1 LWFTIRN
8 PAGLALAGGLAA
20 AIDAPSRATTAATER
35 SFQRRR
41 MPDPFSRR
49 LVPAAIVDGATRP
62 VQAVQRPFT
71 GGFRTAGPPGAA
83 AVAATGYPACGR
95 QADGEEAPVRV
106 GVLGATGRMG
116 QATCRAVLAAP
127 DLELAAVVA
136 RATGVG
142 RPLRDLVPEAPEG
155 LVVGESLSELL
166 AAEAE
171 VVVDFS
177 RPEGTAA
184 AVESLLPEGVHLV
197 SGTTGLPA
205 QLMDDLAALAGKADH
220 GNAIWAPNFAL
231 GAVLAMHF
239 AAVAGR
245 FYPAAE
251 VIELHHQ
258 AKADAPSGTA
268 LRTAR
273 AIAAA
278 RQQPGGPA
286 GGGNESVVG
295 ARGGEVDG
303 VRVHSV
309 RLPGLVAH
317 QEVLFGGQGEVLTI
331 RHDSLDRSSF
341 MPGVLLAIQAVAARP
356 GLTVGLEPL
365 LGLA

>member
-1 LWFTIRN
+1 
-8 PAGLALAGGLAA
+8 
-20 AIDAPSRATTAATER
+20 
-35 SFQRRR
+35 
-41 MPDPFSRR
+41 M
-49 LVPAAIVDGATRP
+49 
-62 VQAVQRPFT
+62 
-71 GGFRTAGPPGAA
+71 
-83 AVAATGYPACGR
+83 
-95 QADGEEAPVRV
+95 RV

-116 QATCRAVLAAP
+116 QATCKAVLDAP

-136 RATGVG
+136 RSTGVG
-142 RPLRDLVPEAPEG
+142 RPLRDLVPGAPEE
-155 LVVGESLSELL
+155 LLVGERLSDLV
-166 AAEAE
+166 AAQAE

-177 RPEGTAA
+177 RPEATAA
-184 AVESLLPEGVHLV
+184 AASELLSEGVHLV
-197 SGTTGLPA
+197 SDTTGLPA
-205 QLMDDLAALAGKADH
+205 ELMDDLAAQAGKAEH
-220 GNAIWAPNFAL
+220 GNVVWAPNFAL

-258 AKADAPSGTA
+258 GKADAPSGTA

-273 AIAAA
+273 AIAAS
-278 RQQPGGPA
+278 RGGPGDRQGDPQLA
-286 GGGNESVVG
+286 GGTESVAG
-295 ARGGEVDG
+295 SRGGEVDG

-317 QEVLFGGQGEVLTI
+317 QEVIFGGQGEVLTL

-341 MPGVLLAIQAVAARP
+341 MPGVLLAVRAVTTRA

>member
-1 LWFTIRN
+1 
-8 PAGLALAGGLAA
+8 
-20 AIDAPSRATTAATER
+20 
-35 SFQRRR
+35 
-41 MPDPFSRR
+41 
-49 LVPAAIVDGATRP
+49 
-62 VQAVQRPFT
+62 
-71 GGFRTAGPPGAA
+71 
-83 AVAATGYPACGR
+83 
-95 QADGEEAPVRV
+95 VRV

-116 QATCRAVLAAP
+116 QATCRAVLQAP
-127 DLELAAVVA
+127 DLELAAAVA
-136 RATGVG
+136 RASGVG
-142 RPLRDLVPEAPEG
+142 RPLRELVPEAPEG

-177 RPEGTAA
+177 RPEATEA
-184 AVESLLPEGVHLV
+184 AVEGLLAEGIHLV

-205 QLMDDLAALAGKADH
+205 RVMDDLAALAGKADH
-220 GNAIWAPNFAL
+220 GNAVWAPNFAL

-258 AKADAPSGTA
+258 GKADAPSGTA

-278 RQQPGGPA
+278 RERPPEPGG
-286 GGGNESVVG
+286 GSESVVG
-295 ARGGEVDG
+295 VRGGEVDG

-317 QEVLFGGQGEVLTI
+317 QEVIFGGQGEVLTV
-331 RHDSLDRSSF
+331 RHDSLDRASF
-341 MPGVLLAIQAVAARP
+341 MPGVLLAVQAVAARP

>member
-1 LWFTIRN
+1 
-8 PAGLALAGGLAA
+8 
-20 AIDAPSRATTAATER
+20 
-35 SFQRRR
+35 
-41 MPDPFSRR
+41 M
-49 LVPAAIVDGATRP
+49 
-62 VQAVQRPFT
+62 
-71 GGFRTAGPPGAA
+71 
-83 AVAATGYPACGR
+83 
-95 QADGEEAPVRV
+95 RV

-116 QATCRAVLAAP
+116 RATCEAVLAAP
-127 DLELAAVVA
+127 DLELAAAVG
-136 RATGVG
+136 RASGVG
-142 RPLRDLVPEAPEG
+142 RPLRDLVPGAPAG
-155 LVVGESLSELL
+155 MPVGGRLAEL
-166 AAEAE
+166 AAAGAE

-177 RPEGTAA
+177 RPEATAA
-184 AVESLLPEGVHLV
+184 AVEGLLSEGVHLV
-197 SGTTGLPA
+197 SGTTGLPT
-205 QLMDDLAALAGKADH
+205 QVMDDLANLAGKADH
-220 GNAIWAPNFAL
+220 GNAVWAPNFAL

-258 AKADAPSGTA
+258 GKADAPSGTA

-273 AIAAA
+273 AIAAGREQA
-278 RQQPGGPA
+278 SGSSA
-286 GGGNESVVG
+286 GRESVAGV
-295 ARGGEVDG
+295 RGGEVDG

-317 QEVLFGGQGEVLTI
+317 QEVVFGGQGEVLTL

-341 MPGVLLAIQAVAARP
+341 MPGVLLAVRQVGTRP

>member
-1 LWFTIRN
+1 M
-8 PAGLALAGGLAA
+8 A
-20 AIDAPSRATTAATER
+20 
-35 SFQRRR
+35 
-41 MPDPFSRR
+41 
-49 LVPAAIVDGATRP
+49 
-62 VQAVQRPFT
+62 
-71 GGFRTAGPPGAA
+71 
-83 AVAATGYPACGR
+83 
-95 QADGEEAPVRV
+95 
-106 GVLGATGRMG
+106 
-116 QATCRAVLAAP
+116 
-127 DLELAAVVA
+127 
-136 RATGVG
+136 
-142 RPLRDLVPEAPEG
+142 
-155 LVVGESLSELL
+155 VGEHLSDLL

-177 RPEGTAA
+177 RPEATAA
-184 AVESLLPEGVHLV
+184 AVEGLLSEGVHLV
-197 SGTTGLPA
+197 SGTTGLPPEV
-205 QLMDDLAALAGKADH
+205 MDDLANLAGKADH
-220 GNAIWAPNFAL
+220 GNAVWAPNFAL

-258 AKADAPSGTA
+258 GKADAPSGTA

-278 RQQPGGPA
+278 REQADGSVSGR
-286 GGGNESVVG
+286 ESVAGV
-295 ARGGEVDG
+295 RGGEVDG

-317 QEVLFGGQGEVLTI
+317 QEVIFGGQGEVLTL

-341 MPGVLLAIQAVAARP
+341 MPGVLLAVREVANRP

-365 LGLA
+365 LGLT

>member
-1 LWFTIRN
+1 
-8 PAGLALAGGLAA
+8 
-20 AIDAPSRATTAATER
+20 
-35 SFQRRR
+35 
-41 MPDPFSRR
+41 M
-49 LVPAAIVDGATRP
+49 
-62 VQAVQRPFT
+62 
-71 GGFRTAGPPGAA
+71 
-83 AVAATGYPACGR
+83 
-95 QADGEEAPVRV
+95 RV

-116 QATCRAVLAAP
+116 QATCKAVLDAP
-127 DLELAAVVA
+127 DLDLVAAVA
-136 RATGVG
+136 RAAGVG
-142 RPLRDLVPEAPEG
+142 RPLGDLVPGAPEG
-155 LVVGESLSELL
+155 LVVADDLSELL

-177 RPEGTAA
+177 RPEATAA
-184 AVESLLPEGVHLV
+184 AVEGLLAEGVHLV
-197 SGTTGLPA
+197 SGTTGLPPEV
-205 QLMDDLAALAGKADH
+205 MDDLGNLAGKADN
-220 GNAIWAPNFAL
+220 GNAVWAPNFAL

-258 AKADAPSGTA
+258 GKADAPSGTA

-278 RQQPGGPA
+278 RRPEGRA
-286 GGGNESVVG
+286 SGNESVPGV
-295 ARGGEVDG
+295 RGGEVEG

-317 QEVLFGGQGEVLTI
+317 QEVIFGGQGEVLTL

-341 MPGVLLAIQAVAARP
+341 MPGVLLAVQAVTTRP

-365 LGLA
+365 LGLGA

>member
-1 LWFTIRN
+1 
-8 PAGLALAGGLAA
+8 
-20 AIDAPSRATTAATER
+20 
-35 SFQRRR
+35 
-41 MPDPFSRR
+41 
-49 LVPAAIVDGATRP
+49 
-62 VQAVQRPFT
+62 
-71 GGFRTAGPPGAA
+71 
-83 AVAATGYPACGR
+83 
-95 QADGEEAPVRV
+95 VRV

-116 QATCRAVLAAP
+116 LTVCNAVLAAP

-142 RPLRDLVPEAPEG
+142 RPLRDLVPGAPE
-155 LVVGESLSELL
+155 ELL
-166 AAEAE
+166 VTDRVTGLLEAGAE

-177 RPEGTAA
+177 RPEATAA
-184 AVESLLPEGVHLV
+184 AVGAVLGEGVHLV

-205 QLMDDLAALAGKADH
+205 ELMDDLDALAGKADH
-220 GNAIWAPNFAL
+220 GNAVWAPNFAL

-239 AAVAGR
+239 AVVAGR

-258 AKADAPSGTA
+258 GKADAPSGTA

-278 RQQPGGPA
+278 RGGPA
-286 GGGNESVVG
+286 DRRGGPPEDRGGPGDRRGGPPAGAGGESVAG

-317 QEVLFGGQGEVLTI
+317 QEVIFGGQGEVLTL
-331 RHDSLDRSSF
+331 RHDSLDRASF
-341 MPGVLLAIQAVAARP
+341 MPGVLLAVQAVAARP

>member
-1 LWFTIRN
+1 
-8 PAGLALAGGLAA
+8 
-20 AIDAPSRATTAATER
+20 
-35 SFQRRR
+35 
-41 MPDPFSRR
+41 
-49 LVPAAIVDGATRP
+49 
-62 VQAVQRPFT
+62 
-71 GGFRTAGPPGAA
+71 
-83 AVAATGYPACGR
+83 
-95 QADGEEAPVRV
+95 VRV

-116 QATCRAVLAAP
+116 RATCEAVLAAP
-127 DLELAAVVA
+127 DLELAAAVG

-142 RPLRDLVPEAPEG
+142 RPLGELVPGAPED
-155 LVVGESLSELL
+155 LQVGESLSDLL
-166 AAEAE
+166 AAEVE

-177 RPEGTAA
+177 RPEATAA
-184 AVESLLPEGVHLV
+184 AVEGLLSEGVHLA

-205 QLMDDLAALAGKADH
+205 EVMDDLANLAGKADH
-220 GNAIWAPNFAL
+220 GNAVWAPNFAL

-245 FYPAAE
+245 FYPTAE

-258 AKADAPSGTA
+258 GKADAPSGTA

-278 RQQPGGPA
+278 REDSPVPA
-286 GGGNESVVG
+286 AGRESVAGV
-295 ARGGEVDG
+295 RGGEVDG

-317 QEVLFGGQGEVLTI
+317 QEVIFGGQGEVLTL

-341 MPGVLLAIQAVAARP
+341 MPGVLLAVREVGTRP

>member
-1 LWFTIRN
+1 M
-8 PAGLALAGGLAA
+8 GLA
-20 AIDAPSRATTAATER
+20 
-35 SFQRRR
+35 
-41 MPDPFSRR
+41 
-49 LVPAAIVDGATRP
+49 
-62 VQAVQRPFT
+62 
-71 GGFRTAGPPGAA
+71 
-83 AVAATGYPACGR
+83 
-95 QADGEEAPVRV
+95 
-106 GVLGATGRMG
+106 
-116 QATCRAVLAAP
+116 TCKAVLDAP
-127 DLELAAVVA
+127 DLDLVAAVA

-142 RPLRDLVPEAPEG
+142 RPLRELIPSAPEG
-155 LVVGESLSELL
+155 LRVGEGLADLL

-177 RPEGTAA
+177 RPEATAA
-184 AVESLLPEGVHLV
+184 AVEGLLGEGVHLV
-197 SGTTGLPA
+197 SGTTGLSPEV
-205 QLMDDLAALAGKADH
+205 MDDLGNLAGKADH
-220 GNAIWAPNFAL
+220 GNAVWAPNFAL

-258 AKADAPSGTA
+258 GKADAPSGTA

-278 RQQPGGPA
+278 RGGPA
-286 GGGNESVVG
+286 DRRGGPPAGAGGESVAG

-317 QEVLFGGQGEVLTI
+317 QEVIFGGQGEVLTL
-331 RHDSLDRSSF
+331 RHDSLDRASF
-341 MPGVLLAIQAVAARP
+341 MPGVLLAVQAVAARP
-356 GLTVGLEPL
+356 GLTVGLEPM
-365 LGLA
+365 LGLS

>member
-1 LWFTIRN
+1 
-8 PAGLALAGGLAA
+8 
-20 AIDAPSRATTAATER
+20 
-35 SFQRRR
+35 
-41 MPDPFSRR
+41 
-49 LVPAAIVDGATRP
+49 
-62 VQAVQRPFT
+62 
-71 GGFRTAGPPGAA
+71 
-83 AVAATGYPACGR
+83 
-95 QADGEEAPVRV
+95 VRV

-116 QATCRAVLAAP
+116 RATCKAVLDAP
-127 DLELAAVVA
+127 DLDLVAAVA

-142 RPLRDLVPEAPEG
+142 QPLGELVPGAPEG
-155 LVVGESLSELL
+155 LVVGENLSDLL

-177 RPEGTAA
+177 RPEATAA
-184 AVESLLPEGVHLV
+184 AVEGLLGEGVHLV
-197 SGTTGLPA
+197 SGTTGLPPEV
-205 QLMDDLAALAGKADH
+205 MDDLGNLAGKADH
-220 GNAIWAPNFAL
+220 GNAVWAPNFAL

-258 AKADAPSGTA
+258 GKADAPSGTA

-278 RQQPGGPA
+278 RKPEGRGPGS
-286 GGGNESVVG
+286 ESVPGV
-295 ARGGEVDG
+295 RGGEVEG

-317 QEVLFGGQGEVLTI
+317 QEVIFGGQGEVLTL

-341 MPGVLLAIQAVAARP
+341 MPGVLLAVQAVGARP

-365 LGLA
+365 LGLGS

>member
-1 LWFTIRN
+1 
-8 PAGLALAGGLAA
+8 
-20 AIDAPSRATTAATER
+20 
-35 SFQRRR
+35 
-41 MPDPFSRR
+41 
-49 LVPAAIVDGATRP
+49 
-62 VQAVQRPFT
+62 
-71 GGFRTAGPPGAA
+71 
-83 AVAATGYPACGR
+83 
-95 QADGEEAPVRV
+95 VRV

-116 QATCRAVLAAP
+116 RATCQAVQEAA
-127 DLELAAVVA
+127 DLELVAAVA

-142 RPLRDLVPEAPEG
+142 
-155 LVVGESLSELL
+155 ELL
-166 AAEAE
+166 GAGAE

-177 RPEGTAA
+177 RPEATAA
-184 AVESLLPEGVHLV
+184 AGRALLAEGVHLV
-197 SGTTGLPA
+197 SGTTGLA
-205 QLMDDLAALAGKADH
+205 DEVMDELANLAGKADH
-220 GNAIWAPNFAL
+220 GNLVWAPNFAL

-258 AKADAPSGTA
+258 GKADAPSGTA

-278 RQQPGGPA
+278 RDRGVDRGDVPGG
-286 GGGNESVVG
+286 GSESVAGV
-295 ARGGEVDG
+295 RGGDVDG

-317 QEVLFGGQGEVLTI
+317 QEVIFGGQGEVLTV

-341 MPGVLLAIQAVAARP
+341 MPGVLLAVRAVADRP
-356 GLTVGLEPL
+356 GVTVGLEPL
-365 LGLA
+365 LGLAP

>member
-1 LWFTIRN
+1 
-8 PAGLALAGGLAA
+8 
-20 AIDAPSRATTAATER
+20 
-35 SFQRRR
+35 
-41 MPDPFSRR
+41 
-49 LVPAAIVDGATRP
+49 
-62 VQAVQRPFT
+62 
-71 GGFRTAGPPGAA
+71 
-83 AVAATGYPACGR
+83 
-95 QADGEEAPVRV
+95 VRV

-116 QATCRAVLAAP
+116 RATCQAVREAA
-127 DLELAAVVA
+127 DLELVAAVA

-142 RPLRDLVPEAPEG
+142 
-155 LVVGESLSELL
+155 ELL
-166 AAEAE
+166 GAGAE

-177 RPEGTAA
+177 RPEATAA
-184 AVESLLPEGVHLV
+184 AGRALLAEGVHLV
-197 SGTTGLPA
+197 SGTTGLA
-205 QLMDDLAALAGKADH
+205 DEVMDELANLAGKADH
-220 GNAIWAPNFAL
+220 GNLVWAPNFAL

-258 AKADAPSGTA
+258 GKADAPSGTA

-278 RQQPGGPA
+278 RGSPGGSRRGGPPVDRGPDRPA
-286 GGGNESVVG
+286 GGTESVPGV
-295 ARGGEVDG
+295 RGGEVEG

-317 QEVLFGGQGEVLTI
+317 QEVIFGGQGEVLTL

-341 MPGVLLAIQAVAARP
+341 MPGVLLAVQAVTTRP

-365 LGLA
+365 LGLS

>member
-1 LWFTIRN
+1 
-8 PAGLALAGGLAA
+8 
-20 AIDAPSRATTAATER
+20 
-35 SFQRRR
+35 
-41 MPDPFSRR
+41 
-49 LVPAAIVDGATRP
+49 
-62 VQAVQRPFT
+62 
-71 GGFRTAGPPGAA
+71 
-83 AVAATGYPACGR
+83 
-95 QADGEEAPVRV
+95 VRV

-116 QATCRAVLAAP
+116 TAVCGAVLGAP
-127 DLELAAVVA
+127 DLELAAAVA
-136 RATGVG
+136 RASGVG
-142 RPLRDLVPEAPEG
+142 RPLAELVPGAPQG
-155 LVVGESLSELL
+155 LLVGEDVSEFL
-166 AAEAE
+166 AAGVE

-177 RPEGTAA
+177 RPEATAA
-184 AVESLLPEGVHLV
+184 AVEGLLPEGVHLV
-197 SGTTGLPA
+197 SGTTGLA
-205 QLMDDLAALAGKADH
+205 AEVLDDLGNLAGKAEH
-220 GNAIWAPNFAL
+220 GNVVWAPNFAL

-258 AKADAPSGTA
+258 GKADAPSGTA

-278 RQQPGGPA
+278 RQGGGSGAGPA
-286 GGGNESVVG
+286 AESVAGV
-295 ARGGEVDG
+295 RGGEVDG

-317 QEVLFGGQGEVLTI
+317 QEVLFGGQGEVLTL

-341 MPGVLLAIQAVAARP
+341 MPGVLLAVQAVAARP

-365 LGLA
+365 LGLV

>member
-1 LWFTIRN
+1 
-8 PAGLALAGGLAA
+8 
-20 AIDAPSRATTAATER
+20 
-35 SFQRRR
+35 
-41 MPDPFSRR
+41 
-49 LVPAAIVDGATRP
+49 
-62 VQAVQRPFT
+62 
-71 GGFRTAGPPGAA
+71 
-83 AVAATGYPACGR
+83 
-95 QADGEEAPVRV
+95 
-106 GVLGATGRMG
+106 VLD
-116 QATCRAVLAAP
+116 AP
-127 DLELAAVVA
+127 DLDLVAVVA

-142 RPLRDLVPEAPEG
+142 RPLRELVPGAPDG
-155 LVVGESLSELL
+155 LVVGEDLSELL

-177 RPEGTAA
+177 RPEATAA
-184 AVESLLPEGVHLV
+184 AVEGLVPEGVHLV
-197 SGTTGLPA
+197 SGTTGLPPEV
-205 QLMDDLAALAGKADH
+205 MDDLGNLAGKADH
-220 GNAIWAPNFAL
+220 GNAVWAPNFAL

-239 AAVAGR
+239 ATVAGR

-258 AKADAPSGTA
+258 GKADAPSGTA

-273 AIAAA
+273 AIAAGREQA
-278 RQQPGGPA
+278 SGSSA
-286 GGGNESVVG
+286 GRESVAG

-317 QEVLFGGQGEVLTI
+317 QEVIFGGQGEVLTL

-341 MPGVLLAIQAVAARP
+341 MPGVLLAVRQVGTRP

>member
-1 LWFTIRN
+1 
-8 PAGLALAGGLAA
+8 
-20 AIDAPSRATTAATER
+20 
-35 SFQRRR
+35 
-41 MPDPFSRR
+41 
-49 LVPAAIVDGATRP
+49 
-62 VQAVQRPFT
+62 
-71 GGFRTAGPPGAA
+71 
-83 AVAATGYPACGR
+83 
-95 QADGEEAPVRV
+95 VRV

-116 QATCRAVLAAP
+116 RATCEAVLAAP
-127 DLELAAVVA
+127 DLELAAAVG

-142 RPLRDLVPEAPEG
+142 RPLAELVPGAPEAM
-155 LVVGESLSELL
+155 LVGEDLSELI

-177 RPEGTAA
+177 RPEATAA
-184 AVESLLPEGVHLV
+184 AVEGLLAEGVHLV
-197 SGTTGLPA
+197 SGTTGLA
-205 QLMDDLAALAGKADH
+205 GELLDDLANLAGKAEH
-220 GNAIWAPNFAL
+220 GNAVWAPNFAL

-258 AKADAPSGTA
+258 GKADAPSGTA

-278 RQQPGGPA
+278 RAEDRDRPPGPA
-286 GGGNESVVG
+286 GGRESVAGV
-295 ARGGEVDG
+295 RGGEVDG

-317 QEVLFGGQGEVLTI
+317 QEVIFGGQGEVLTL

-341 MPGVLLAIQAVAARP
+341 MPGVLLAVQAVTTRP

>member
-1 LWFTIRN
+1 
-8 PAGLALAGGLAA
+8 
-20 AIDAPSRATTAATER
+20 
-35 SFQRRR
+35 
-41 MPDPFSRR
+41 M
-49 LVPAAIVDGATRP
+49 
-62 VQAVQRPFT
+62 
-71 GGFRTAGPPGAA
+71 
-83 AVAATGYPACGR
+83 
-95 QADGEEAPVRV
+95 RV

-116 QATCRAVLAAP
+116 QFVCAAVLGAP
-127 DLELAAVVA
+127 DLELAAAVA
-136 RATGVG
+136 GPSGAG
-142 RPLRDLVPEAPEG
+142 RPLGELVPGAPEE
-155 LVVGESLSELL
+155 LLVGEDLSDFL

-177 RPEGTAA
+177 RPEATAA
-184 AVESLLPEGVHLV
+184 AVEGLLPEGVHLV
-197 SGTTGLPA
+197 SGTTGLPDEV
-205 QLMDDLAALAGKADH
+205 MDDLANLAGKADH
-220 GNAIWAPNFAL
+220 GNVVWAPNFAL

-258 AKADAPSGTA
+258 GKADAPSGTA

-278 RQQPGGPA
+278 RDRTAGPGRGS
-286 GGGNESVVG
+286 ESVAGV
-295 ARGGEVDG
+295 RGGEVEG

-317 QEVLFGGQGEVLTI
+317 QEVIFGGQGEVLTM

-341 MPGVLLAIQAVAARP
+341 MPGVLLAVQAVATRP

>member
-1 LWFTIRN
+1 
-8 PAGLALAGGLAA
+8 
-20 AIDAPSRATTAATER
+20 
-35 SFQRRR
+35 
-41 MPDPFSRR
+41 
-49 LVPAAIVDGATRP
+49 
-62 VQAVQRPFT
+62 
-71 GGFRTAGPPGAA
+71 
-83 AVAATGYPACGR
+83 
-95 QADGEEAPVRV
+95 VRV

-116 QATCRAVLAAP
+116 LATCKAVLDAP
-127 DLELAAVVA
+127 DLELVAVAA

-142 RPLRDLVPEAPEG
+142 RPLGDLVPGAPDG
-155 LVVGESLSELL
+155 LRVAGSVADL
-166 AAEAE
+166 AAAGAE

-177 RPEGTAA
+177 RPEATAA
-184 AVESLLPEGVHLV
+184 AAGGLLGEGVHLV

-205 QLMDDLAALAGKADH
+205 EVLDELAALAGKADH
-220 GNAIWAPNFAL
+220 GNAVWAPNFAL

-258 AKADAPSGTA
+258 GKADAPSGTA

-278 RQQPGGPA
+278 REGDRPAPGA
-286 GGGNESVVG
+286 GDESVAG

-317 QEVLFGGQGEVLTI
+317 QEVIFGGQGEVLTL
-331 RHDSLDRSSF
+331 RHDSLDRTSF
-341 MPGVLLAIQAVAARP
+341 MPGVLLAVREVPARP
-356 GLTVGLEPL
+356 GLTTGLEPL

>member
-1 LWFTIRN
+1 
-8 PAGLALAGGLAA
+8 
-20 AIDAPSRATTAATER
+20 
-35 SFQRRR
+35 
-41 MPDPFSRR
+41 
-49 LVPAAIVDGATRP
+49 
-62 VQAVQRPFT
+62 
-71 GGFRTAGPPGAA
+71 
-83 AVAATGYPACGR
+83 
-95 QADGEEAPVRV
+95 VRV

-116 QATCRAVLAAP
+116 LAVCNAVLDAP
-127 DLELAAVVA
+127 DLELAAAVA

-142 RPLRDLVPEAPEG
+142 RPLRDLVSGAPE
-155 LVVGESLSELL
+155 ELL
-166 AAEAE
+166 VTDRLAGLLEAGAE

-177 RPEGTAA
+177 RPEATAA
-184 AVESLLPEGVHLV
+184 AVGAVLGQGVHLV

-205 QLMDDLAALAGKADH
+205 ELMDDLDALTGKADH
-220 GNAIWAPNFAL
+220 GNAVWAPNFAL

-258 AKADAPSGTA
+258 GKADAPSGTA

-273 AIAAA
+273 AIADA
-278 RQQPGGPA
+278 RRGGPGDRRGGPPENRGGPPVDRARGRVAA
-286 GGGNESVVG
+286 GDGGESVAGV
-295 ARGGEVDG
+295 RGGEVDG
-303 VRVHSV
+303 IRVHSV

-317 QEVLFGGQGEVLTI
+317 QEVIFGGQGEVLTL

-341 MPGVLLAIQAVAARP
+341 MPGVLLAVQAVAARP

-365 LGLA
+365 LGLT